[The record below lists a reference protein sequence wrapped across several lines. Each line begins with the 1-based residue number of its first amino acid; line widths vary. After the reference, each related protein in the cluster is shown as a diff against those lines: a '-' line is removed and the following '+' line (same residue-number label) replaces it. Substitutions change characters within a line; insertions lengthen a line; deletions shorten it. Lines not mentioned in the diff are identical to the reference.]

1 MILELLKLKLVERH
15 WKGRGKGA
23 IEPEGL
29 RVRPEVRVCIVDSP
43 EVLSLTW
50 SVVNSFNENHLN

>member
-43 EVLSLTW
+43 EVLSLT
-50 SVVNSFNENHLN
+50 